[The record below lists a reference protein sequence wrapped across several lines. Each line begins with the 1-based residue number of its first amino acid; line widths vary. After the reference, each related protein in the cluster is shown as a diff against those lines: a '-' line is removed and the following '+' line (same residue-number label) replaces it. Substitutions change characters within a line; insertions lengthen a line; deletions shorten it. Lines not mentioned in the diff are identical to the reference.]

1 MLKHEAELIIYAYF
15 NLDFVDFVDNVQK
28 MAINFEEKLTCIFY
42 FLLKYFWISYT
53 MRYFLH
59 TSFYLFIYP
68 VCSYPSQY
76 FYLSFLYLGI
86 IFSAHDQLSL
96 WVFIFTSLLI
106 SINPADSG
114 ISQTLHIFE
123 ILLVVTSL
131 LVYSNGFNS
140 FFALSSIH
148 VEKSISIYL
157 NIYQQ
162 V

>member
-28 MAINFEEKLTCIFY
+28 MAINFEEKLTRIFY

-59 TSFYLFIYP
+59 TFFYLFIYP
-68 VCSYPSQY
+68 MCSYPSQY

-86 IFSAHDQLSL
+86 IFSAHVQLSL
-96 WVFIFTSLLI
+96 WVFISTSLLI

-114 ISQTLHIFE
+114 IPQTLHIFE

-131 LVYSNGFNS
+131 LVCSNGFNS